1 MTEWKGSKEVL
12 IIASKQCEY
21 KTNSEKEGISNKVT
35 QSVDGV
41 VFVGYK
47 LFWF

>member
-1 MTEWKGSKEVL
+1 MTEWKGYKDVL
-12 IIASKQCEY
+12 ISAFKQCEY

-35 QSVDGV
+35 QSINLV